1 MAYPPNPYEL
11 WQPNDD
17 ERDVALQEPQRA
29 LEAAQ
34 QAVPPL
40 PPIPV
45 DESTKLWEPE
55 EESVPFFNVER
66 MQKIRGEDSLE
77 SAEEF
82 ADVIAAEIKE
92 VRKTE
97 TGWAQRT
104 VRGAK
109 RLPVLG
115 GILSAGT
122 LWEVFKAS
130 ERYNDGQFWKND
142 AKVIAAYMAEAE
154 RYGDLGVWD
163 KALEIVYD
171 IPGYAGEIALTG
183 SAMTAGRQL
192 VRKVGTEVAEKMVKR
207 GVLKTLGAGV
217 REAGGLAVGGAAM
230 AAVSPWLLTEQVTQ
244 YAVQNSLKGENEA
257 FAKALW
263 QGPLSASIT
272 LASEFAGGSTAAML
286 AKLPGIRKLKN
297 FVTTNWLSADKT
309 RTLAGFARLKDR
321 IGWHGI
327 IGEIEEE
334 RWDEMLHGLTG
345 LTDDYGAIQG
355 IFSDDEARQTEAWK
369 QIGSETLA
377 FTGIGLPFTVA
388 SAAQYR
394 RAGMTARK
402 ALEKFAQSDNPS
414 RGQYNALSEGIRA
427 HMPVEGTP
435 IAVEVGEETLTE
447 PFDPGKKNHRRA
459 VRKNAQQ
466 ILDQWDAMA
475 ASKSQEEKDRMV
487 LEAEAILE
495 ATEDV
500 ATQRGAMGA
509 YVDRLLKTRDPETGQ
524 LDGEAMLRDGISLEE
539 LRLRRIEVAGV
550 PTNADRTAEELTREY
565 PEAAGAL
572 IQSEE
577 TVTAELFEKLTG
589 IPNASEEKI
598 GEFGQQVQDIIGAQL
613 MESLTKIETA
623 EQQLSATATP
633 AAAAP
638 AAAPVAVTEPGA
650 EAAAEP
656 TVAGPTLA
664 DEVAELGEKVSD
676 LERRIKELPKRGR
689 NAARQRI
696 NLNSSL
702 SKAKRLLS
710 AKKGKLP
717 RVAAE
722 PGAAVPSAEPGAVEE
737 DEPGAAAIGGEAGQF
752 GPGGGFDTNPAA
764 HDAYAQHSQFA
775 IALPELL
782 ELAQRLL
789 GGEDLV
795 RVEGALERL
804 KKAGEF
810 REATVKRAAHILMNP
825 TYAANPKEAAII
837 LGHEIGH
844 LINYLPHET
853 LKNGNI
859 LGRVAGLQKYLK
871 GALAGKIGGQEPM
884 TDKEKRVVRKKV
896 REDLGTEATKK
907 DVGDEVAKR
916 IAKENESRGVV
927 TANELRA
934 ELIGLSEWWTPY
946 QKDETT
952 DEGKKHI
959 LYRNSSSE
967 LMAQALSVLL
977 VAPKELQER
986 APIFWELFG
995 NYISRHPQFLKEYQ
1009 ELQDLLAGDSAELMK
1024 HRERRILDNYA
1035 SGAEALIAAAA
1046 ARDAARIDGWD
1057 AIVRAIT
1064 QGILDRTAPGK
1075 KLGDD
1080 ARKILLGKLHKK
1092 GTPTD
1097 AEMLAIN
1104 KQVET
1109 LKNTLDELFTADAPA
1124 HAMVL
1129 KNQRE
1134 VIEPL
1139 QRAGITLDDFGL
1151 YMEMRRDIMERG
1163 EIYNPGGH
1171 TPETAAEQLNHLQ
1184 TRLADEIEDPDNP
1197 GERISQFDYLERMA
1211 RVFHSDIIDPMVQ
1224 EAVEAG
1230 VYSQA
1235 AYKSKIQPNVQ
1246 NYATFLVIRHIL
1258 SDEISPMIHD
1268 QTGTFE
1274 AIANPAVATLLKM
1287 VKLSRMTV
1295 LNRAK
1300 TALVDWMNEH
1310 FREEISPVKLPMRE
1324 DKETGRTRP
1333 DWGALPKPNPG
1344 KAHLVVLVDGQ
1355 SKVYEV
1361 DEYLSKVFLNADLG
1375 FLEGVTR
1382 VMNSVLYRTF
1392 HPLFVTYNPSFVAGN
1407 WLRDIQRT
1415 QRNLGAQGRRLEFE
1429 TYVAEL
1435 QAIRDTEGREPTDAE
1450 KQTAKKKASKMR
1462 MGLLDILKERHK
1474 LMGWGKV
1481 AEFLSFGKL
1490 QPGAARQFA
1499 RGEKVELVEQMMA
1512 EHAYAVPLTDI
1523 ESQVGGLLPG
1533 FVKEQLSPTERV
1545 AEQVKKLKD
1554 LEDPRMRDKFMRT
1567 VLPAVGRLWQAFE
1580 LLGAERL
1587 ARYGAAQELAGKM
1600 TGYNLLAERKVPVR
1614 ERAMITRKDVGTPD
1628 FMQRGLVS
1636 SITNSLFMYSKV
1648 RWSALLRDWQLL
1660 KGDMPKTRAAWV
1672 THQIIWTLMPTT
1684 VTKLAGYGMLA
1695 SLIPGGDEPEEWYT
1709 MFSKYFLDNYDVI
1722 PLGYTEIAGKQH
1734 AVGLTIPRDE
1744 MRSFVA
1750 QMWGNAMDAT
1760 LESMTDVE
1768 TQAGTAPKAFQ
1779 ELADALSTNVLPNI
1793 NPYLDIAGT
1802 WMAYS
1807 QGMNPRDRFY
1817 KGDVIPRSNWEAG
1830 GWESNRKMLA
1840 WTFKKTGV
1848 LNTALHPIA
1857 GPILGDA
1864 FDDAQEAWKT
1874 TTLRSTPMLQRFLRV
1889 SQRGT
1894 QDRRWAAMQEERGD
1908 KARFRLQLPTTVRK
1922 ANGEQYLLSH
1932 TQHLLDDE
1940 EKQKL
1945 LVLNKWRSMT
1955 YMPAREKMLE
1965 ASSAGDEQTFNQLRD
1980 QLSQVTQEIMAAPIS
1995 ETPPL
2000 YLGAVAWSLTDPSF
2014 EKPSESSELELLKVN
2029 RIDLSAVESLIKSEA
2044 LRRNNQEIQ
2053 RRSKRIGRE
2062 IRTRQF
2068 PKYTRALSQR
2078 IARAR
2083 DIFSGR
2089 EPRRRRIGRAGMRR

>member
-1 MAYPPNPYEL
+1 MVYPPDPNEL
-11 WQPNDD
+11 WDPSDD
-17 ERDVALQEPQRA
+17 ERDIALEEPQRA
-29 LEAAQ
+29 LEESQ
-34 QAVPPL
+34 QYLPVR
-40 PPIPV
+40 PPISV
-45 DESTKLWEPE
+45 DEGSQLWDPE
-55 EESVPFFNVER
+55 EEFVPTFTVER
-66 MQKIRGEDSLE
+66 RQKIRGEGSLE
-77 SAEEF
+77 SAEQF
-82 ADVIAAEIKE
+82 ADMIAAEIKE
-92 VRKTE
+92 LREKE

-109 RLPVLG
+109 RLPVIG
-115 GILSAGT
+115 GLLSAGS
-122 LWEVFKAS
+122 LWDVYKAS
-130 ERYNDGQFWKND
+130 ERYNQGQFWKGD
-142 AKVIAAYMAEAE
+142 AKAIAAYMAEAE

-163 KALEIVYD
+163 KALEIVLD
-171 IPGYAGEIALTG
+171 IPGYGAEIALTG

-207 GVLKTLGAGV
+207 GVLKTVGTAAAGRAVARGAQIATRGV
-217 REAGGLAVGGAAM
+217 GAAGGLAVGGVAM
-230 AAVSPWLLTEQVTQ
+230 AARSPWLLAEQVTQ
-244 YAVQNSLKGENEA
+244 YAVQNSLKGEDNA
-257 FAKALW
+257 FAKALL

-272 LASEFAGGSTAAML
+272 LATEFAGGSTAAML
-286 AKLPGIRKLKN
+286 GRLPGIRTLKK
-297 FVTTNWLSADKT
+297 FVATNWLSADKT
-309 RTLAGFARLKDR
+309 RTLAGFGKLKDR

-334 RWDEMLHGLTG
+334 RWDELLHGLTG

-355 IFSDDEARQTEAWK
+355 IFSDDQARQSEAWK
-369 QIGSETLA
+369 QIGSETIA
-377 FTGIGLPFTVA
+377 FTAFGMPFTVA

-414 RGQYNALSEGIRA
+414 RTQYDRLTEGIRA

-435 IAVEVGEETLTE
+435 ISVEDDEGNTVTE
-447 PFDPGKKNHRRA
+447 PFDPGKKHHRRA
-459 VRKNAQQ
+459 VRKDAQQ
-466 ILDQWDAMA
+466 ILNQWDAMA
-475 ASKSQEEKDRMV
+475 ANAPQDYKDRMV
-487 LEAEAILE
+487 AEAEAILA

-509 YVDRLLKTRDPETGQ
+509 FVDRLLETRG
-524 LDGEAMLRDGISLEE
+524 DGEAMLKDGIDLAE
-539 LRLRRIEVAGV
+539 LRRLRVRVAGV
-550 PTNADRTAEELTREY
+550 PTNADRTAEELARDY
-565 PEAAGAL
+565 PEAAGLL
-572 IQSEE
+572 IESEE
-577 TVTAELFEKLTG
+577 TVSATLFEKLTG
-589 IPNASEEKI
+589 IPNASEKKI
-598 GEFGQQVQDIIGAQL
+598 GEFGQQVQDIIGAQF
-613 MESLTKIETA
+613 MESLGRAETA
-623 EQQLSATATP
+623 QQQLSQVEADQAQALSQAQAQARATSPLTAGAPVP
-633 AAAAP
+633 AAE
-638 AAAPVAVTEPGA
+638 PVAAVPGV
-650 EAAAEP
+650 AAAE
-656 TVAGPTLA
+656 G
-664 DEVAELGEKVSD
+664 
-676 LERRIKELPKRGR
+676 
-689 NAARQRI
+689 
-696 NLNSSL
+696 
-702 SKAKRLLS
+702 
-710 AKKGKLP
+710 
-717 RVAAE
+717 AE
-722 PGAAVPSAEPGAVEE
+722 PGAAVPAAEPGAT
-737 DEPGAAAIGGEAGQF
+737 GAAAIGGKPGQF
-752 GPGGGFDTNPAA
+752 GPEAFDTSPAS

-782 ELAQRLL
+782 ELAQRLFD
-789 GGEDLV
+789 GESLV
-795 RVEGALERL
+795 LVEGALERMG
-804 KKAGEF
+804 KAGEF
-810 REATVKRAAHILMNP
+810 REATAKRAAHILMNP
-825 TYAANPKEAAII
+825 KYASDAAEAAII

-871 GALAGKIGGQEPM
+871 GALAGKIGGREPM
-884 TDKEKRVVRKKV
+884 TDAEKTVLKKKV
-896 REDLGTEATKK
+896 RSDLLQQTGKTPTDAEVRAETRERVQAENKK
-907 DVGDEVAKR
+907 R
-916 IAKENESRGVV
+916 SVV

-934 ELIGLSEWWTPY
+934 ELIRLSEWWTPHGMDLDVEAGRLRAISQEAVKSGKMT
-946 QKDETT
+946 QKQADAAF
-952 DEGKKHI
+952 DAGYKKAENY
-959 LYRNSSSE
+959 LTYRHSSSE
-967 LMAQALSVLL
+967 LMAQSLSVLL

-995 NYISRHPQFLKEYQ
+995 NYISRHPKFLKEYQ
-1009 ELQDLLAGDSAELMK
+1009 ELQDLLAGDSEELLK

-1057 AIVRAIT
+1057 AVVRWVT

-1075 KLGDD
+1075 KLGDE
-1080 ARKILLGKLHKK
+1080 ARKILLKK
-1092 GTPTD
+1092 IREKEKREPTD
-1097 AEMLAIN
+1097 VEMVKIN
-1104 KQVET
+1104 REVET

-1129 KNQRE
+1129 KNQRL

-1139 QRAGITLDDFGL
+1139 RKVGITLNDFGI

-1163 EIYNPGGH
+1163 ELYNPNAH
-1171 TPETAAEQLNHLQ
+1171 TPETAAEQIDLLRK
-1184 TRLADEIEDPDNP
+1184 RLRNNIQDPDNP
-1197 GERISQFDYLERMA
+1197 GQEITQFEYLERMA
-1211 RVFHSDIIDPMVQ
+1211 LVWHHEIIHPMVK
-1224 EAVEAG
+1224 EAVKAG

-1235 AYKSKIQPNVQ
+1235 TYNNKIAPNVA
-1246 NYATFLVIRHIL
+1246 NYATFLVIRHIIG
-1258 SDEISPMIHD
+1258 DEISPMIHD

-1274 AIANPAVATLLKM
+1274 AVANPAVATLLKM

-1295 LNRAK
+1295 LNRTK
-1300 TALVDWMNEH
+1300 GALVDWMNRY
-1310 FREEISPVKLPMRE
+1310 FREEIEPVPIPTRL
-1324 DKETGRTRP
+1324 DKETGREIPDTRLLGDP
-1333 DWGALPKPNPG
+1333 PRG
-1344 KAHLVVLVDGQ
+1344 KAHLIVLEDG
-1355 SKVYEV
+1355 KNKAYLV
-1361 DEYLSKVFLNADLG
+1361 DEYLNKVFLNSDLG
-1375 FLEGVTR
+1375 SLEGITR

-1450 KQTAKKKASKMR
+1450 KKTAKEKSSRMR
-1462 MGLLDILKERHK
+1462 MGLLDILKERHT

-1481 AEFLSFGKL
+1481 AEFFSFGYLK
-1490 QPGAARQFA
+1490 PGPARLFA

-1533 FVKEQLSPTERV
+1533 FVEEQLSPRERV
-1545 AEQVKKLKD
+1545 AKQVEKLRD
-1554 LEDPRMRDKFMRT
+1554 LEDPKLRDRFMRT
-1567 VLPAVGRLWQAFE
+1567 VLPAVGRLYQAFE
-1580 LLGAERL
+1580 LIGAERL

-1600 TGYNLLAERKVPVR
+1600 TGYNLLVERQVPVR

-1648 RWSALLRDWQLL
+1648 RWSALLRDYQLL
-1660 KGDMPKTRAAWV
+1660 KGDMPKTRAAWI
-1672 THQIIWTLMPTT
+1672 THQIIWTLLPTT

-1695 SLIPGGDEPEEWYT
+1695 SLVPGGDEAEEWYT
-1709 MFSKYFLDNYDVI
+1709 MFSKYFLDNYDVL
-1722 PLGYTEIAGKQH
+1722 PMGYTEIAGKQH
-1734 AVGLTIPRDE
+1734 AVGITVPRDE

-1768 TQAGTAPKAFQ
+1768 TQAGTVPKAFQ
-1779 ELADALSTNVLPNI
+1779 ELAEALYTNMMPNI

-1848 LNTALHPIA
+1848 LNTAVHPIA

-1864 FDDAQEAWKT
+1864 FDDAQETWKT
-1874 TTLRSTPMLQRFLRV
+1874 TTLRTTPMLQRFLRV
-1889 SQRGT
+1889 SQRGL
-1894 QDRRWAAMQEERGD
+1894 QDRRWAAMEEERGD
-1908 KARFRLQLPTTVRK
+1908 SARFRLQLPTTVRQ
-1922 ANGEQYLLSH
+1922 ANGEQYLMSH

-1940 EKQKL
+1940 GKQKL

-1965 ASSAGDEQTFNQLRD
+1965 ATAAGDEQTFNQLRE
-1980 QLSQVTQEIMAAPIS
+1980 QLSTVTQEIMAAPIS

-2014 EKPSESSELELLKVN
+2014 EKPGESSELKLLKVN
-2029 RIDLSAVESLIKSEA
+2029 RIDLGTVESLIRSEA
-2044 LRRNNQEIQ
+2044 LRRNNMEIQ

-2068 PKYTRALSQR
+2068 PKYTRALAQR
-2078 IARAR
+2078 ITRVR
-2083 DIFSGR
+2083 DIFAGR
-2089 EPRRRRIGRAGMRR
+2089 KPRRRIGRVGERR